1 MPPLA
6 YQDGTPS
13 MEAVMRN
20 LLTICLFALCSTG
33 AAANDLQHLLPS
45 TTASGILEQLKDDR
59 HQHFAVIDYA
69 RHSSQP
75 RFLLFERDSLRLV
88 DSYRVAHGRGS
99 DPDHDG
105 YADSFSDAEGSHA
118 SSLGVFRTSTL
129 YVSKEPGHGLSM
141 RLLGLSDSNANAER
155 RAIVLH
161 ARDYMEE
168 DFVRRHGVAGRSH
181 GCLVLAEADRDQA
194 VAALRGGALIFAVDT
209 RRSSPSYV
217 SQRK

>member
-1 MPPLA
+1 
-6 YQDGTPS
+6 
-13 MEAVMRN
+13 MEVAMRT
-20 LLTICLFALCSTG
+20 LLTTCLLTLCCTS
-33 AAANDLQHLLPS
+33 AAADDLQHLLPAS
-45 TTASGILEQLKDDR
+45 TTSGILEQLEDDR

-105 YADSFSDAEGSHA
+105 YANSFSDTEGSHA
-118 SSLGVFRTSTL
+118 SSLGVFRTSTV
-129 YVSKEPGHGLSM
+129 YVSDEPGHGLSM

-181 GCLVLAEADRDQA
+181 GCLVLAGADRDQA
-194 VAALRGGALIFAVDT
+194 VAALRGGALIFAVDSQ
-209 RRSSPSYV
+209 RSSQSYI